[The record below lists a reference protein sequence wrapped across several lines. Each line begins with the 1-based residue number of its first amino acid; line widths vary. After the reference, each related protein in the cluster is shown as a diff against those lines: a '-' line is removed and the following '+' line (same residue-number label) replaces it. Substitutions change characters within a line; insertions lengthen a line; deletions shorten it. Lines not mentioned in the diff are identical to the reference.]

1 MHSAQVVER
10 SDGGAIVTLAL
21 CFCTAMIEG
30 IDLQSMGIAAPKLGP
45 EFQLTKQALGY
56 LLAASPIGLFFGAFI
71 GGRVADLWGRKA
83 ALILATVTFGAF
95 QLATAW
101 VPGATVL
108 MAVRF
113 LCGLGLGG
121 ALPNLIALTA
131 EASGGRNNILNVV
144 ITSAGLPTGG
154 AIASLIAFVAGPN
167 ADWRLVFY
175 VGGIAPL
182 VLALVMAPALPES
195 RLFRAA
201 RAAALGAGRASS
213 VLATLFGRGAAL
225 RTVLLWISF
234 FFTMIVLYVL
244 LNWLPIL
251 MVARG
256 FTKTDAFFIQ
266 LLFNLGAVVGA
277 VLLGWLMQRRPSMLV
292 LLACYVGLAAG
303 LATTASLGSD
313 LWQVAGTVAVLAAF
327 LHGGQY
333 ILYALAPTCYPVE
346 NSGTGTG
353 AAVASGRLGSAMG
366 PYVAGQLL
374 GAGTSA
380 AHVLE
385 ALLPVTAMAAAAAA
399 ILMLVRR
406 KTHAVSA

>member
-1 MHSAQVVER
+1 VNHPIAQPADNRTV
-10 SDGGAIVTLAL
+10 VTLAL

-45 EFQLTKQALGY
+45 EFRLTKEALGY
-56 LLAASPIGLFFGAFI
+56 VLAASPIGLFFGAFI

-83 ALILATVTFGAF
+83 ALVVATVTFGTF

-101 VPGATVL
+101 VPSATAL

-131 EASGGRNNILNVV
+131 EASGDRNNILNVV

-154 AIASLIAFVAGPN
+154 AIASLIAFLAGPA
-167 ADWRLVFY
+167 ADWRIVFY

-182 VLALVMAPALPES
+182 ALALVMTLALAES
-195 RLFRAA
+195 QRFRAA
-201 RAAALGAGRASS
+201 RAAALAAGRVSGVVRA
-213 VLATLFGRGAAL
+213 LFGREVAI

-234 FFTMIVLYVL
+234 FFTMLILYVL

-256 FTKTDAFFIQ
+256 FTRADAFFIQ
-266 LLFNLGAVVGA
+266 LLFNVGA
-277 VLLGWLMQRRPSMLV
+277 AVGSILLGWLMQRRPSRIV
-292 LLACYVGLAAG
+292 LLACYVGLAIG
-303 LATTASLGSD
+303 LAAVASIGANL
-313 LWQVAGTVAVLAAF
+313 LLVAGTVAVLAAF
-327 LHGGQY
+327 LHGAQY
-333 ILYALAPTCYPVE
+333 VLYALAPTCYPVE

-353 AAVASGRLGSAMG
+353 AAVAAGRLGSATG
-366 PYVAGQLL
+366 PYLAGLFL

-380 AHVLE
+380 TQVLQG
-385 ALLPVTAMAAAAAA
+385 LLPVTATAAAAAV
-399 ILMLVRR
+399 ILLLV
-406 KTHAVSA
+406 KGDAGAKST